1 MKKSVLV
8 LFGGR
13 SSEHDVSLK
22 SATTILNN
30 MDKYMQEKILN
41 GGGGIDE

>member
-30 MDKYMQEKILN
+30 
-41 GGGGIDE
+41 IDNVYHQLLVHNE